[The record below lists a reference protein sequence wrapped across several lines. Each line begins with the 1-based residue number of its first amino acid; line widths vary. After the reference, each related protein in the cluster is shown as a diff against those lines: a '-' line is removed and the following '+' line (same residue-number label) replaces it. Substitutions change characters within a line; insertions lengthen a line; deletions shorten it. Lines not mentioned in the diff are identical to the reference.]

1 MNINY
6 IIQFI
11 SESFL
16 GFYPILI
23 KLTTLSVE
31 LNTFIRLVTYFLIS
45 SLFANWS
52 IVSAIGLTKIL
63 SLSIVNIIHI
73 LTSYYAHQNL
83 NTSLGAPLFYTYPF
97 INLVLG
103 ILYLNEQISLSKFIF
118 LGPILFSIYNLYSSN
133 KEDNVHKQNV
143 YKGIPL
149 MIISAFTESLLY
161 ILIKTTEL
169 GNNPWNSLFITH
181 ALAAFLFGFY
191 YLYKNNINEIKDN
204 LHNGN
209 KKEFIYIILANVII
223 GFFGYSLRFYSIP
236 RVESTIFSIISYTGI
251 LATIFY
257 SAIFKLDTI
266 TIEKIGWIITLI
278 ISLIGMKLI

>member
-6 IIQFI
+6 IIQFV

-23 KLTTLSVE
+23 KLTSLSVE
-31 LNTFIRLVTYFLIS
+31 LNTFIRLTTYFLIS

-63 SLSIVNIIHI
+63 SLSVVNIIHI
-73 LTSYYAHQNL
+73 LSSYYGYQNL
-83 NTSLGAPLFYTYPF
+83 NTSLGAPIFYTYPF

-103 ILYLNEQISLSKFIF
+103 ILYLNEQISLSKFVF
-118 LGPILFSIYNLYSSN
+118 LGPILFSIYKLYSSN
-133 KEDNVHKQNV
+133 KDDTVHKQNI

-149 MIISAFTESLLY
+149 IIISAFTESLLY
-161 ILIKTTEL
+161 ILIKTSEL

-181 ALAAFLFGFY
+181 ALAAFIFGIY
-191 YLYKNNINEIKDN
+191 YFYKNNINEIKDE
-204 LHNGN
+204 LDNGN
-209 KKEFIYIILANVII
+209 KKEFIYIILANIII
-223 GFFGYSLRFYSIP
+223 GFLGYSLRFYSIP

-257 SAIFKLDTI
+257 SVIFKLDTI
-266 TIEKIGWIITLI
+266 TLPKIGWIITLI
-278 ISLIGMKLI
+278 LSLIGMKLI